1 MKWTHGMNSW
11 NGLMGMDSWN
21 GLMEWIHGMDSWN
34 GLMEWIHGMD
44 SWNGLMEWTGLV
56 ECMYGPVEWN
66 HGMDDLFISLHKIRN
81 LAHAGMAQ
89 CMDVLADNSKYE
101 KQEVPCTL
109 CTP

>member
-1 MKWTHGMNSW
+1 
-11 NGLMGMDSWN
+11 MGMDSWN
-21 GLMEWIHGMDSWN
+21 GLMEWTHGMDSWN
-34 GLMEWIHGMD
+34 RFM
-44 SWNGLMEWTGLV
+44 NGLMEWTGLV

-89 CMDVLADNSKYE
+89 CMDVLADKVR